1 MTITEKVP
9 ALGTKGDVML
19 IDPSLYVIGDRMM
32 LEITA
37 SEHANFV
44 KNQMTWRFVQRVD
57 GRPWLDNV
65 ITLQDGT
72 TTVSPFV
79 VLN

>member
-1 MTITEKVP
+1 
-9 ALGTKGDVML
+9 
-19 IDPSLYVIGDRMM
+19 
-32 LEITA
+32 
-37 SEHANFV
+37 
-44 KNQMTWRFVQRVD
+44 MTWRFVQRVD

-65 ITLQDGT
+65 ITLQDGS